1 MAVFSKVKTIR
12 IKVLCTAL
20 HQSATL
26 TVRRVSSLYYATAQ
40 NKDIWAK
47 PKPLLTFSLRKEK
60 SKPKETNF

>member
-40 NKDIWAK
+40 TK
-47 PKPLLTFSLRKEK
+47 TFGLSPNPYLNFGGEK
-60 SKPKETNF
+60 